1 MEIRFGASSMI
12 KKALILAGGFGTR
25 LHPLTLHTPKPLLPV
40 LGKPI
45 IEYLLEGL
53 KKAGIAE
60 VTISINKALENS
72 LREFIGDGKTRF
84 GLDIGFIVEPAESE
98 ETKLGAVGAM
108 AHAAGFHDIGKEDGY
123 YLIAGADNFSPGF
136 DFGKFF
142 GAHVSSGRK
151 ASIALHKETN
161 REKLS
166 QLGVA
171 VVDSTGRITG
181 FQEKPRPEEAKS
193 DLVSTAY
200 YVVGPEFFRE
210 YVPRY
215 TGELKAAG
223 KKPDNIGGI
232 FEKLLEW
239 NVPIHGHVFS
249 EYWTDVGKPR
259 SYLEANGHMM
269 SQMGDEVRIDGSAVV
284 SEKAE
289 MKGPCVIGHE
299 CRISDGARIM
309 PFTQLIRN
317 VQVGKNS
324 LIENVMVF
332 PHVKTGDSCILRN
345 CIIDSFSEIGDGVCI
360 DDYAIIGRK
369 SRLASGTRI
378 SVQA

>member
-1 MEIRFGASSMI
+1 MI

-60 VTISINKALENS
+60 VAISVNKALENG
-72 LREFIGDGKTRF
+72 LRESIGDGKVRF
-84 GLDIGFIVEPAESE
+84 GLDVRFIVEPAESE
-98 ETKLGAVGAM
+98 ETKFGAVGAM
-108 AHAAGFHDIGKEDGY
+108 AHAAGSHGVGEEDEY
-123 YLIAGADNFSPGF
+123 YLIAGADNFSPEF
-136 DFGKFF
+136 DFLKFF
-142 GAHVSSGRK
+142 NAHISSSRK
-151 ASIALHKETN
+151 VSIALHKETS
-161 REKLS
+161 RERLS

-171 VVDSTGRITG
+171 VLDSAGRITG
-181 FQEKPRPEEAKS
+181 FQEKPKPEEAKS

-210 YVPRY
+210 YVPKY
-215 TGELKAAG
+215 TAELRAAG
-223 KKPDNIGGI
+223 RKPDNIGGI
-232 FEKLLEW
+232 FERLLEW
-239 NVPIHGHVFS
+239 DVPIHGHVFS

-259 SYLEANGHMM
+259 SYLEANRHMM
-269 SQMGDEVRIDGSAVV
+269 GLSGSEVRIDGSAVV
-284 SEKAE
+284 SERAE
-289 MKGPCVIGHE
+289 VKGPAVVGHE

-309 PFTQLIRN
+309 PFTQLIRD
-317 VQVGKNS
+317 VHVGRKTV
-324 LIENVMVF
+324 IENAIIF
-332 PHVKTGDSCILRN
+332 PHVKIGESGVLRN
-345 CIIDSFSEIGDGVCI
+345 CIVDSFVEIGDGVFI